1 MKKTR
6 TVLLGTDDGQF
17 ELAVNPPEISVTQD
31 NKDKTIDL
39 LNVGEINVPGKRG
52 LIKVALAIFLP
63 DKNSP
68 FYTGCPPE
76 RIIQAVKK
84 AKNGQKSLR
93 IIISGS
99 DVNTLFTVSSM
110 NEIYKEG
117 QSDIYISWSFVE
129 LRDLNT
135 GQVASFVRR
144 YTDTGLCT
152 RNTRRSVPKAV
163 TVQSGD
169 TLWNLARRYYDNGSR
184 WKDIALANDL
194 PLYEDVPVPGMRLI
208 LPL

>member
-1 MKKTR
+1 MRKTR
-6 TVLLGTDDGQF
+6 TVLLVTGDGQF

-39 LNVGEINVPGKRG
+39 LNVGEINVPGMRG
-52 LIKVALAIFLP
+52 LIKVSLATFLP
-63 DKNSP
+63 DSNSP
-68 FYTGCPPE
+68 FFTGTAPE
-76 RIIQAVKK
+76 QIVQAVKK
-84 AKNGQKSLR
+84 AKNGQKAIR

-99 DVNTLFTVSSM
+99 DVNTQFNVSAM

-117 QSDIYISWSFVE
+117 QGDIYISWTFVE

-152 RNTRRSVPKAV
+152 RRTTRSVPKAV
-163 TVQSGD
+163 TVQNGD
-169 TLWNLARRYYDNGSR
+169 TFWDLARRYYDDGSR
-184 WKDIALANDL
+184 WKDIALANGM
-194 PLYEDVPVPGMRLI
+194 YEDAPVPGMRLI
-208 LPL
+208 IPL

>member
-1 MKKTR
+1 MRKTR
-6 TVLLGTDDGQF
+6 TVLLVTDDGQF
-17 ELAVNPPEISVTQD
+17 ELSVNPPEISVTQD

-39 LNVGEINVPGKRG
+39 LNVGEINVPGMRG
-52 LIKVALAIFLP
+52 LIKVSISTFLP
-63 DKNSP
+63 DSNSP
-68 FYTGCPPE
+68 FYDGTASE

-84 AKNGQKSLR
+84 SKNGQKSIR

-117 QSDIYISWSFVE
+117 QGDIYITWSFIE

-144 YTDTGLCT
+144 YTDMGLCT
-152 RNTRRSVPKAV
+152 RETKRQVPKAV
-163 TVQSGD
+163 IVQTGD
-169 TLWNLARRYYDNGSR
+169 TLWGLAKRYYDDGSR
-184 WKDIALANDL
+184 WKDIALANNM
-194 PLYEDVPVPGMRLI
+194 YEDALVPGVRLI
-208 LPL
+208 IPL

>member
-1 MKKTR
+1 MRKTR
-6 TVLLGTDDGQF
+6 TVLLVTDDGQY
-17 ELAVNPPEISVTQD
+17 ELSVNPPEISVTQE

-39 LNVGEINVPGKRG
+39 LNVGEVNVPGMRG
-52 LIKVALAIFLP
+52 LIKVSLATFLP
-63 DKNSP
+63 DSNSP
-68 FYTGCPPE
+68 FFTGTAPE
-76 RIIQAVKK
+76 QIVQAVKK
-84 AKNGQKSLR
+84 AKNGQKAVR

-99 DVNTLFTVSSM
+99 DVNTQFNVSSM

-117 QSDIYISWSFVE
+117 QGDIYISWSFIE

-152 RNTRRSVPKAV
+152 RRTSRSVPKV
-163 TVQSGD
+163 ILVQSGD
-169 TLWNLARRYYDNGSR
+169 TLWNLARRYYDDGSR
-184 WKDIALANDL
+184 WKEIAMANGM
-194 PLYEDVPVPGMRLI
+194 YEDALITGMRLI

>member
-6 TVLLGTDDGQF
+6 TVLLVTDDGRF
-17 ELAVNPPEISVTQD
+17 ELSVNPPEISVTQD

-39 LNVGEINVPGKRG
+39 LNVGEINVPGMRG
-52 LIKVALAIFLP
+52 LIKVSLATFLP
-63 DKNSP
+63 DSNSP
-68 FYTGCPPE
+68 FFTGTAPE
-76 RIIQAVKK
+76 QIVQAVKK
-84 AKNGQKSLR
+84 AKNGQKAIR

-99 DVNTLFTVSSM
+99 DVNTQFNVSSM
-110 NEIYKEG
+110 SETYKEG
-117 QSDIYISWSFVE
+117 QGDIYISWAFVE

-152 RNTRRSVPKAV
+152 RRTTRSVPKAV

-169 TLWNLARRYYDNGSR
+169 TLWNLAKRYYDDGSR
-184 WKDIALANDL
+184 WKDIARANDM
-194 PLYEDVPVPGMRLI
+194 YEDAPVPGMRLI
-208 LPL
+208 IPL

>member
-1 MKKTR
+1 MRKTR
-6 TVLLGTDDGQF
+6 TVLLVTGDGQF

-39 LNVGEINVPGKRG
+39 LNVGEINVPGMRG
-52 LIKVALAIFLP
+52 LIKVSLATFLP
-63 DKNSP
+63 DSNSP
-68 FYTGCPPE
+68 FYTGVAPE
-76 RIIQAVKK
+76 QIVQAVKK
-84 AKNGQKSLR
+84 AKNGQKAIR

-99 DVNTLFTVSSM
+99 DVNTQFNVSSM

-117 QSDIYISWSFVE
+117 QGDIYISWSFVE

-152 RNTRRSVPKAV
+152 RRTTRSVPKAV
-163 TVQSGD
+163 TVQDGD
-169 TLWNLARRYYDNGSR
+169 TLWNLARRYYDDGSR
-184 WKDIALANDL
+184 WKDIALANDM
-194 PLYEDVPVPGMRLI
+194 YEDNLLPGTRLI
-208 LPL
+208 IPL

>member
-1 MKKTR
+1 MRKTR
-6 TVLLGTDDGQF
+6 TVLLVTDDGQY
-17 ELAVNPPEISVTQD
+17 ELSVNPPEISVTQE

-39 LNVGEINVPGKRG
+39 LNVGEVNVPGMRG
-52 LIKVALAIFLP
+52 LTKVSLATFLP
-63 DKNSP
+63 DSNSP
-68 FYTGCPPE
+68 FFTGTAPE
-76 RIIQAVKK
+76 QIVQAVKK
-84 AKNGQKSLR
+84 AKNGQKAVR

-99 DVNTLFTVSSM
+99 DVNTQFNVSSM

-117 QSDIYISWSFVE
+117 QGDIYISWSFVE

-152 RNTRRSVPKAV
+152 RRTARSVPKV
-163 TVQSGD
+163 ILVQRGD
-169 TLWNLARRYYDNGSR
+169 TLWNLAKRYYDDGSR
-184 WKDIALANDL
+184 WKEIAMANGM
-194 PLYEDVPVPGMRLI
+194 YEDALVPGMRLI

>member
-1 MKKTR
+1 MRKTR
-6 TVLLGTDDGQF
+6 TVLLVTGDGQF

-39 LNVGEINVPGKRG
+39 LNVGEINVPGMRG
-52 LIKVALAIFLP
+52 LIKVSLATFLP
-63 DKNSP
+63 DSNSP
-68 FYTGCPPE
+68 FFTGTAPE
-76 RIIQAVKK
+76 QIVQAVKK
-84 AKNGQKSLR
+84 AKNGQKAIR

-99 DVNTLFTVSSM
+99 DVNTQFNVSTM

-117 QSDIYISWSFVE
+117 QGDIYISWSFVE

-152 RNTRRSVPKAV
+152 RRTTRSVPKTV
-163 TVQSGD
+163 TVQNGD
-169 TLWNLARRYYDNGSR
+169 TLWNLARRYYDDGSR
-184 WKDIALANDL
+184 WKDIAMANDM
-194 PLYEDVPVPGMRLI
+194 YEDNLLPGTRLI
-208 LPL
+208 IPL

>member
-1 MKKTR
+1 MRKTR
-6 TVLLGTDDGQF
+6 TVLLVTDDGQF
-17 ELAVNPPEISVTQD
+17 ELSVNPPEISVTQD

-39 LNVGEINVPGKRG
+39 LNVGEINVPGMRG
-52 LIKVALAIFLP
+52 LIKVSLATFLP
-63 DKNSP
+63 DASSP
-68 FYTGCPPE
+68 FYTGTAPE
-76 RIIQAVKK
+76 RIVQAVKK
-84 AKNGQKSLR
+84 AKNGQKAVR

-99 DVNTLFTVSSM
+99 DVNTQFNISSM

-117 QSDIYISWSFVE
+117 QGDIYISWSFIE

-152 RNTRRSVPKAV
+152 RRTTRSVPKAV

-169 TLWNLARRYYDNGSR
+169 TLWNLARRYYDDGSR
-184 WKDIALANDL
+184 WKDIAMANDM
-194 PLYEDVPVPGMRLI
+194 YEDALVPGMRLI
-208 LPL
+208 IPL

>member
-1 MKKTR
+1 MRKTR
-6 TVLLGTDDGQF
+6 TVLLVTDDGQY
-17 ELAVNPPEISVTQD
+17 ELSVNPPEISVTQE

-39 LNVGEINVPGKRG
+39 LNVGEVNVPGMRG
-52 LIKVALAIFLP
+52 LTKVSLATFLP
-63 DKNSP
+63 DSNSP
-68 FYTGCPPE
+68 FFTGTAPE
-76 RIIQAVKK
+76 QIVQAVKK
-84 AKNGQKSLR
+84 AKNGQKAVR

-99 DVNTLFTVSSM
+99 DVNTQFNVSSM

-117 QSDIYISWSFVE
+117 QGDIYISWSFVE

-152 RNTRRSVPKAV
+152 RRTARSVPKV
-163 TVQSGD
+163 ILVQSGD
-169 TLWNLARRYYDNGSR
+169 TLWNLAKRYYDDGSR
-184 WKDIALANDL
+184 WKEIAMANGM
-194 PLYEDVPVPGMRLI
+194 YEDALVPGMRLV

>member
-1 MKKTR
+1 M
-6 TVLLGTDDGQF
+6 
-17 ELAVNPPEISVTQD
+17 TQE

-39 LNVGEINVPGKRG
+39 LNVGEVNVPGMRG
-52 LIKVALAIFLP
+52 LIKVSLATFLP
-63 DKNSP
+63 DSNSP
-68 FYTGCPPE
+68 FFTGTAPE
-76 RIIQAVKK
+76 QIVQAVKK
-84 AKNGQKSLR
+84 AKNGQKAVR

-99 DVNTLFTVSSM
+99 DVNTQFNVSSM

-117 QSDIYISWSFVE
+117 QGDIYISWSFIE

-152 RNTRRSVPKAV
+152 RRTARSVPKV
-163 TVQSGD
+163 ILVQSGD
-169 TLWNLARRYYDNGSR
+169 TLWNLARRYYDDGSR
-184 WKDIALANDL
+184 WKEIAMANGM
-194 PLYEDVPVPGMRLI
+194 YEDALVPGMRLV